1 MKKLVMVFG
10 VALMGL
16 ALQAATCSWTGM
28 GVTLNG
34 SAAAT
39 DYTVYLIDSSVMSS
53 SAMSTALA
61 DGDFSALTG
70 GAVVHSGS
78 GLAQGTTGMRWNMNG
93 WGDFTTGASY
103 TYYTVILNNSL
114 AKATAFMITKDVTAT
129 APSSG
134 SINMAFGNQSSN
146 TWTPVP
152 EPTTGLLLLIGMAG
166 LALRRK
172 QA

>member
-1 MKKLVMVFG
+1 MKKLVMALG

-16 ALQAATCSWTGM
+16 ALQAATCNWSGM

-61 DGDFSALTG
+61 GGDFSALTG
-70 GAVVHSGS
+70 SAVVKTGNGIAVGS
-78 GLAQGTTGMRWNMNG
+78 SAMRWGLNA
-93 WGDFTTGASY
+93 WGDFAAGTSY

-114 AKATAFMITKDVTAT
+114 NNATAFMITKDVTAK

-134 SINMAFGNQSSN
+134 AINMGFGTQASN

>member
-1 MKKLVMVFG
+1 MKKLVMALG
-10 VALMGL
+10 VALMGF
-16 ALQAATCSWTGM
+16 ALQAATCNWTGM

-39 DYTVYLIDSSVMSS
+39 DYTVYLIDSSVVSS
-53 SAMSTALA
+53 SAMSSALA
-61 DGDFSALTG
+61 GGDFSALTG
-70 GAVVHSGS
+70 SAVVKTGK
-78 GLAQGTTGMRWNMNG
+78 GIAVGTASMRWGVNG
-93 WGDFTTGASY
+93 WGDFAAGESY
-103 TYYTVILNNSL
+103 TYYTVVLNNSHN
-114 AKATAFMITKDVTAT
+114 KATSFMITKDVTAT

-134 SINMAFGNQSSN
+134 SINMAFGSQASN